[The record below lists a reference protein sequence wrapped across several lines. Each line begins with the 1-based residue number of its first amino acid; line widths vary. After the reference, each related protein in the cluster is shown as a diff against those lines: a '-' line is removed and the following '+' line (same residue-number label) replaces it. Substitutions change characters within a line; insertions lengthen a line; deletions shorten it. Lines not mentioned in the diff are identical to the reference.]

1 MPDQTNITPPRV
13 PFTDLRTGLISREWY
28 RFFLSL
34 FNLTGGG
41 TNTVT
46 LVDLQLGPADQQ
58 QDEQRLYALTNQ
70 LETLPPVVPVVL
82 PDDPSR
88 LSDGLSDQVSEI
100 QKQLDALWSTVNGY
114 PVDQL
119 CEVQK
124 QIDALNVTPR
134 VEPEPRLKSY
144 AQFVDLTD
152 QSIAATYTPQA
163 VTFDTTNLTDG
174 FSIVSSSQITASVKG
189 KFNFQFSLQLE
200 SGSAATKLIWAW
212 FRKNGTDIANS
223 NSYIT
228 ISGSAWTI
236 VPSWNYVIELNVGDY
251 IQLMWASDDTNV
263 SISHH
268 AAEVGATG
276 TAAFA
281 RPAVPS
287 AILTVTP
294 VVI

>member
-13 PFTDLRTGLISREWY
+13 PFTDPRTGLISREWY

-58 QDEQRLYALTNQ
+58 QDEQRIYALTNQ

-88 LSDGLSDQVSEI
+88 LSDGLSDQVSEL

-119 CEVQK
+119 YEIQK
-124 QIDALNVTPR
+124 QIDSLNVEPR
-134 VEPEPRLKSY
+134 VEPELRLKSY

-163 VTFDTTNLTDG
+163 ITFATVNIANG
-174 FSIVSSSQITASVKG
+174 FSVVSSSRVTASVKG
-189 KFNFQFSLQLE
+189 KFNFEFSLQLE
-200 SGSAATKLIWAW
+200 SGSAATKLVWVW
-212 FRKNGTDIANS
+212 FRKNGTDVVNS
-223 NSYIT
+223 NSTIT

-236 VPSWNYVIELNVGDY
+236 VPAWNYLMEMNVGDY
-251 IQLMWASDDTNV
+251 IELMWASDSTSI
-263 SISHH
+263 SISHS